1 MGHHIASF
9 GLTEADPSIPWQ
21 ARGSAEK
28 ELSERPG
35 WVRRTIPVV
44 NDGAPGTA
52 VAMVR
57 GELAVNHM
65 LGGDEGFTVC
75 LSGTG
80 WRISSGGRVFARS
93 ADAMEVAEKMLAA
106 CSGWA
111 ACQLN
116 DYTDAQRQIVI
127 AAVDTVER
135 RGGIL
140 LDRVYPR

>member
-9 GLTEADPSIPWQ
+9 GLTEADPSIPWP

-35 WVRRTIPVV
+35 WVRRAIPVV
-44 NDGAPGTA
+44 NDGVPSTTD
-52 VAMVR
+52 AMVR

-65 LGGDEGFTVC
+65 LGGDEGFTIC

-80 WRISSGGRVFARS
+80 WRISTGGRVFARS
-93 ADAMEVAEKMLAA
+93 VDAMDVAEKMLAA

-111 ACQLN
+111 ACPASG
-116 DYTDAQRQIVI
+116 YTDAQRQVLN
-127 AAVDTVER
+127 AAVDAVER